1 MPTMRPNP
9 PGLATEP
16 PTPLAAQALDQAAAE
31 LARLD
36 HLLAEASRRLFS
48 CFAGASQL
56 VNSLQADGS
65 DADQWQALRA
75 QLSQAAVAL
84 QFEDLAHQM
93 LAHVQTRLGQA
104 ANAAAVTP
112 DAPLALGRP
121 CPVGPTSV
129 QAGSI
134 DFF

>member
-1 MPTMRPNP
+1 MPM
-9 PGLATEP
+9 ATD
-16 PTPLAAQALDQAAAE
+16 ALDAAAAE

-48 CFAGASQL
+48 CFAGASRL
-56 VNSLQADGS
+56 VNALQADGT
-65 DADQWQALRA
+65 DADQWLALRQ
-75 QLSQAAVAL
+75 QLSDAAVAL
-84 QFEDLAHQM
+84 QFEDMAHQM
-93 LAHVQTRLGQA
+93 LAHVQTRLA
-104 ANAAAVTP
+104 LAAAAPERVFLDGAAASNDTP
-112 DAPLALGRP
+112 MAVCRP